1 MTSLALQGNMPEILL
16 AEADLR
22 KLPQADYELKHF
34 QIPGVYVRQ
43 ITVKAGCGLT
53 GKIHKHR
60 HISTL
65 CCGTLCYATAD
76 GAAMITGPVTMI
88 DDPGTKRI
96 GYAVTDITFQN
107 IIRTDLESIEDIEA
121 DISFDTFDEY
131 EAYKLLNKDNDKW
144 LL

>member
-1 MTSLALQGNMPEILL
+1 
-16 AEADLR
+16 
-22 KLPQADYELKHF
+22 
-34 QIPGVYVRQ
+34 
-43 ITVKAGCGLT
+43 
-53 GKIHKHR
+53 
-60 HISTL
+60 
-65 CCGTLCYATAD
+65 
-76 GAAMITGPVTMI
+76 MI